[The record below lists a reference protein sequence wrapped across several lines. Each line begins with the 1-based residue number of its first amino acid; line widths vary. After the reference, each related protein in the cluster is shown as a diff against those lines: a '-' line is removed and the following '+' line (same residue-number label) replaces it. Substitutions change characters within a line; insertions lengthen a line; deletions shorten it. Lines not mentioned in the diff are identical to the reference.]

1 MTILMR
7 RNLLFFYMY
16 RIFSRLYFHLAV
28 LFLYFY
34 LNNIDILHIELLLA
48 IYGITLMVSS
58 QWSSKLTKYIS
69 EKYIIAIGELVKAT
83 GLLFFTFELHFYTL
97 VIAQI
102 LSGIGYSL
110 TAGTD
115 SSLLRHILL
124 NEDSSK
130 YKKVESSSNS
140 YMFISFLLAGIV
152 GSILFKFD
160 QLYVFYG
167 SICANFISFLAILS
181 IGTDKS
187 ERKQVQETIVGN
199 NTQME
204 NTSLENFW
212 KNYYAISRA
221 FPLAIFIGFLPYF
234 LFRVIEVNLYYF
246 GVVLSLFTLLGF
258 SSARLL
264 VRLNNTFSYKNLT
277 LATTVFSIIAMILLG
292 VSNNFVLSV
301 IAVALLGFSSGG
313 VRPLTLSNLNT
324 NKMDARQRTA
334 LFSSMEKLYGFWNAF
349 LLILGGVLFDILGF
363 QKLMIFFTLFYIV
376 LLLFFYRKYSFST
389 RQPVK
394 DKDFNLKI

>member
-140 YMFISFLLAGIV
+140 YMLSR
-152 GSILFKFD
+152 
-160 QLYVFYG
+160 FY
-167 SICANFISFLAILS
+167 
-181 IGTDKS
+181 
-187 ERKQVQETIVGN
+187 
-199 NTQME
+199 
-204 NTSLENFW
+204 
-212 KNYYAISRA
+212 
-221 FPLAIFIGFLPYF
+221 
-234 LFRVIEVNLYYF
+234 
-246 GVVLSLFTLLGF
+246 
-258 SSARLL
+258 
-264 VRLNNTFSYKNLT
+264 
-277 LATTVFSIIAMILLG
+277 
-292 VSNNFVLSV
+292 
-301 IAVALLGFSSGG
+301 
-313 VRPLTLSNLNT
+313 
-324 NKMDARQRTA
+324 
-334 LFSSMEKLYGFWNAF
+334 
-349 LLILGGVLFDILGF
+349 
-363 QKLMIFFTLFYIV
+363 
-376 LLLFFYRKYSFST
+376 
-389 RQPVK
+389 
-394 DKDFNLKI
+394 